1 MSTGQE
7 GEGQRAC
14 SGLGALWDQR
24 KASAL
29 GSSQWSRHF
38 GDPRREG
45 PPASRAQLPVSRQPR
60 VGAECSPFLP
70 FPFFRE
76 EPPGFEAKED
86 YPLSKEELLSYV
98 MKSVRTEN

>member
-1 MSTGQE
+1 M
-7 GEGQRAC
+7 
-14 SGLGALWDQR
+14 
-24 KASAL
+24 
-29 GSSQWSRHF
+29 
-38 GDPRREG
+38 
-45 PPASRAQLPVSRQPR
+45 SRQPR